1 MLDREKHDEWDIR
14 SRLAAIVESSDDAIV
29 SKNLDGIVQSWNWGA
44 ERIFGYTAEEMIGQ
58 SITILIPISRF
69 DEEPQILQKISHG
82 ERIDHYETVR
92 QRKDGKLIDVSLTVS
107 PIYDSA
113 GKVVGASKI
122 ARDVTER
129 HRADYLARQLAAI
142 IESSQDGIIGLD
154 LNCNVTSW
162 NLGAENLYGYAAEE
176 MIGTSISKLCPS
188 DRLDEEP
195 LLMARIIAG
204 ERVEH
209 YETKRQNK
217 NGKVIDVSLTWSPI
231 QGAKGQ
237 IIGAS
242 KIARDVTERIR
253 MQNERNQLLESERA
267 ARAEAERATRLRDE
281 FLAIVSHELRTP
293 LNGIMGWAQL
303 LKRSKT
309 SSDPSVLAE
318 AAEAIE
324 RGTHSQA
331 QLIDDLLDMNRI
343 MTGKLHLDIQSV
355 QLAAV
360 IGSALN
366 TLKPAAEA
374 KGIRFQTT
382 LATKVAS
389 IRGDPTRLQQVIWN
403 LLSNAVKF
411 TPKGGKIQVLL
422 ERINSH
428 VEISVG
434 DTGIGIRPEF
444 LPYVF
449 ERFRQADS
457 STSRRHGGLGLGLAI
472 AKQIVELHGGSI
484 SAESRGEG
492 QGSTFHVSLPIS
504 IINRPTEVEAEIVNT
519 VQTAEDALKGIR
531 VLIVDDDPNAAEVV
545 RRLLESCGAYAIAAN
560 SGDEALTS
568 INQMQSDVI
577 LCDIGMPG
585 MDGYEFIGALR
596 KTGNVTPAI
605 AVTAFA
611 RPEDRIRSLQAG
623 FAMHLSKPIDI
634 RELTT
639 VMQAVLRSS
648 GNLSQY
654 SAADA
659 R

>member
-1 MLDREKHDEWDIR
+1 MVNQDEHSRPQLDTT

-29 SKNLDGIVQSWNWGA
+29 SKDLNGIVQSWNGSA

-58 SITILIPISRF
+58 SITILIPKTRF
-69 DEEPQILQKISHG
+69 DEEPQILQKICQG

-92 QRKDGKLIDVSLTVS
+92 QRKDGKFIDVSLTVS
-107 PIYDSA
+107 PIYDGA

-122 ARDVTER
+122 VRDITER
-129 HRADYLARQLAAI
+129 HRADFLARQLAAI

-154 LNCNVTSW
+154 VNCNVTSW
-162 NLGAENLYGYAAEE
+162 NRGAERLYGYAADE
-176 MIGTSISKLCPS
+176 MIGNSISKLSPS

-195 LLMARIIAG
+195 VLMARIIAG

-209 YETKRQNK
+209 YETKRQTK
-217 NGKVIDVSLTWSPI
+217 NGTVIDVSLTWSPI
-231 QGAKGQ
+231 QGAQGE

-253 MQNERNQLLESERA
+253 MQNERVQLLESERA
-267 ARAEAERATRLRDE
+267 ARTEAERATRLRDE

-303 LKRSKT
+303 LKRSMI
-309 SSDPSVLAE
+309 SNDPNVLAE

-324 RGTHSQA
+324 RGTRSQA

-343 MTGKLHLDIQSV
+343 MTGKLHLDIRSV

-360 IGSALN
+360 IESALS

-374 KGIRFQTT
+374 KGIRLQTT
-382 LATKVAS
+382 LATNVAP

-403 LLSNAVKF
+403 LISNAVKF

-428 VEISVG
+428 IEISVG
-434 DTGIGIRPEF
+434 DTGIGIKPDF
-444 LPYVF
+444 LPHVF

-504 IINRPTEVEAEIVNT
+504 IINRPAEVEAEVVNT
-519 VQTAEDALKGIR
+519 IQTDEDALKGIR
-531 VLIVDDDPNAAEVV
+531 VLIVDDDPNAAEVI
-545 RRLLESCGAYAIAAN
+545 RRMLESCGAAAFAAN
-560 SGDEALTS
+560 SGEEALTS
-568 INQMQSDVI
+568 INQMRPDVI
-577 LCDIGMPG
+577 LSDIGMPR

-596 KTGNVTPAI
+596 KTGDVTPAI

-611 RPEDRIRSLQAG
+611 RPEDRIRSLQSG
-623 FAMHLSKPIDI
+623 FAMHISKPIDL

-639 VMQAVLRSS
+639 VMQAVLRST
-648 GNLSQY
+648 GKLF
-654 SAADA
+654 